1 MYSLA
6 WPDMFDSVNTKLLKD
21 KDAIKSNLLLLLN
34 SDRLSLFGDPYY
46 GTMLKPVIFQPNNNI
61 VADLLID
68 ELYTTIQTYLPQ
80 ITVTRNS
87 IQIMS
92 DKVDLYVT
100 INVIYNIDGTS
111 DLYMINLTN
120 NQQEG

>member
-6 WPDMFDSVNTKLLKD
+6 WPDMFDSVNTKLLQD
-21 KDAIKSNLLLLLN
+21 KDAIKSNLILLLN

-61 VADLLID
+61 IADLLID
-68 ELYTTIQTYLPQ
+68 ELYTTIRTYVPQ
-80 ITVTRNS
+80 ITVDRNS
-87 IQIMS
+87 IRVMS
-92 DKVDLYVT
+92 DKIDLYVT
-100 INVIYNIDGTS
+100 INVIYNIDNTS

>member
-61 VADLLID
+61 IADLLID

-87 IQIMS
+87 IQVMS
-92 DKVDLYVT
+92 DKIDLYVT

>member
-6 WPDMFDSVNTKLLKD
+6 WPDIFDSVNTKLLQD
-21 KDAIKSNLLLLLN
+21 KDAIKSNLILLLN

-61 VADLLID
+61 IADLLID
-68 ELYTTIQTYLPQ
+68 ELYTTIRNYIPQ
-80 ITVTRNS
+80 ITVDRNS
-87 IQIMS
+87 IRVMS
-92 DKVDLYVT
+92 DKIDLYVT
-100 INVIYNIDGTS
+100 INVIYNIDNTS

>member
-87 IQIMS
+87 IQVMS

>member
-92 DKVDLYVT
+92 DKIDLYVT

>member
-6 WPDMFDSVNTKLLKD
+6 WPDIFDSVNTKLLQD
-21 KDAIKSNLLLLLN
+21 KDAIKSNLILLLN

-61 VADLLID
+61 IADLLID
-68 ELYTTIQTYLPQ
+68 ELYTTIRTYIPQ
-80 ITVTRNS
+80 ITVDRKS
-87 IQIMS
+87 IQVMS
-92 DKVDLYVT
+92 DKIDLYVT
-100 INVIYNIDGTS
+100 INVIYNIDNTS

>member
-1 MYSLA
+1 
-6 WPDMFDSVNTKLLKD
+6 MFDSVNTKLLKD

-34 SDRLSLFGDPYY
+34 SDRLALFGDPYY

-61 VADLLID
+61 IADLLID

-87 IQIMS
+87 IQVMS

-100 INVIYNIDGTS
+100 INVTYNIDGTS

>member
-61 VADLLID
+61 IADLLID

-87 IQIMS
+87 IQVMS
-92 DKVDLYVT
+92 DKIDLYVT
-100 INVIYNIDGTS
+100 INVTYNIDGTS

>member
-6 WPDMFDSVNTKLLKD
+6 WPDIFDSVNTKLLQD
-21 KDAIKSNLLLLLN
+21 KDAIKSNLILLLN
-34 SDRLSLFGDPYY
+34 SDKLSLFGDPYY

-61 VADLLID
+61 IADLLID
-68 ELYTTIQTYLPQ
+68 ELYTTIRTYIPQ
-80 ITVTRNS
+80 ITVDRNS
-87 IQIMS
+87 IRVMS
-92 DKVDLYVT
+92 DKIDLYVT
-100 INVIYNIDGTS
+100 INVIYNIDNTS